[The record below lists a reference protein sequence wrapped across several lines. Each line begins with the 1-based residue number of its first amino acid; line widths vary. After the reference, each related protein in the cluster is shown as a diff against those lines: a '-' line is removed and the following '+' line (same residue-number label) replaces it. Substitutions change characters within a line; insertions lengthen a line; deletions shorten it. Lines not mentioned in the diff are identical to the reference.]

1 MTNILIGIV
10 VFEFILVVLLSVFFY
25 KRLLKVVRTLKAV
38 TNLIESIAA
47 LMILRELKDGVGPKV
62 IKGKKK

>member
-38 TNLIESIAA
+38 TNLIESIAG
-47 LMILRELKDGVGPKV
+47 LMILRELKDEVGPRL
-62 IKGKKK
+62 

>member
-25 KRLLKVVRTLKAV
+25 KRLLKVVRSLKAV
-38 TNLIESIAA
+38 TNLIESIAD
-47 LMILRELKDGVGPKV
+47 LMILRELKDEVGPKV

>member
-38 TNLIESIAA
+38 TNLIESIAG
-47 LMILRELKDGVGPKV
+47 LMILRELKDEVGPKV